1 MRYEFEMTDA
11 ESINFTNM
19 LERVGNRLI
28 DMAMFTSKMSDLS
41 GEIKNLKEDMQ
52 RMREDRAKTDSDMRT
67 LKKQVE
73 FLDEKQQ
80 NMLEDLDSK
89 SKK

>member
-28 DMAMFTSKMSDLS
+28 DMAMFSSKMSDLS
-41 GEIKNLKEDMQ
+41 VEIKNLKEDME
-52 RMREDRAKTDSDMRT
+52 RMREDKAETNSNIRA
-67 LKKQVE
+67 LKGKVE

-89 SKK
+89 KK

>member
-1 MRYEFEMTDA
+1 MKYSFEMSDA

-41 GEIKNLKEDMQ
+41 VEIKNLKEDMQ
-52 RMREDRAKTDSDMRT
+52 RMREDKAETNSNIRA
-67 LKKQVE
+67 LKGKVE

-80 NMLEDLDSK
+80 SLIEDLEN
-89 SKK
+89 KKK

>member
-1 MRYEFEMTDA
+1 MKYSFEMSDA

-19 LERVGNRLI
+19 LERVGNRLS

-41 GEIKNLKEDMQ
+41 VEIKNLKEDMQ
-52 RMREDRAKTDSDMRT
+52 RMREDKAETNSNIRA
-67 LKKQVE
+67 LKGKVE

-80 NMLEDLDSK
+80 SLIEDLEN
-89 SKK
+89 KKK

>member
-41 GEIKNLKEDMQ
+41 VEIKNLKEDMK
-52 RMREDRAKTDSDMRT
+52 RMREDKAETHSDMRT
-67 LKKQVE
+67 LKKEVE
-73 FLDEKQQ
+73 FLAEKQQ

-89 SKK
+89 KK